1 MHRSTRYLLGAIAGL
16 VLAAA
21 GTAQAAVTVGSTN
34 FGEQLILA
42 NAYAMVLE
50 ERGVAVEKRLNLGS
64 REVVYP
70 SLVAGEIDVLPEYTG
85 ALLAHISDSEE
96 IPARQ
101 PDAVV
106 TAVRE
111 RLPGE
116 LVLLEPSKAQNK
128 DTLVVRSE
136 TAGEYDLETFSDL
149 APVAGELVVGGPPE
163 MKTRRVGLS
172 GLKDIY
178 GIEFKAF
185 RSLDAG
191 GPVTIGALRNGA
203 IDVARMFTTQG
214 VIDERG
220 WVVLEDDKGLNPAQN
235 LVPLARREVVDERVR
250 DALNAISAALSTE
263 TLQRL
268 NRQLSVDKRDPA
280 DVAAEWVRQAGL
292 VSGE

>member
-1 MHRSTRYLLGAIAGL
+1 MHTKLRNILAGVAGL
-16 VLAAA
+16 LLAAA
-21 GTAQAAVTVGSTN
+21 VSAQAAVTVGSTN

-50 ERGVAVEKRLNLGS
+50 DRGVEVEKRLNLGS

-85 ALLAHISDSEE
+85 ALLAHISESEE
-96 IPARQ
+96 IPAR
-101 PDAVV
+101 AAATVAE
-106 TAVRE
+106 AVRE
-111 RLPGE
+111 RLPGQ

-128 DTLVVRSE
+128 DTLVVRPE
-136 TAGEYDLETFSDL
+136 TAEEYDLETFSDL

-172 GLKDIY
+172 GLKDMY

-191 GPVTIGALRNGA
+191 GPVTTGALSNGA

-220 WVVLEDDKGLNPAQN
+220 WIVLDDDKGLNPAQN

-250 DALNAISAALSTE
+250 DALNAISEALSTE

-268 NRQLSVDKRDPA
+268 NRQISVDKRDPA
-280 DVAAEWVRQAGL
+280 DVAADWVREAGL
-292 VSGE
+292 VTGE